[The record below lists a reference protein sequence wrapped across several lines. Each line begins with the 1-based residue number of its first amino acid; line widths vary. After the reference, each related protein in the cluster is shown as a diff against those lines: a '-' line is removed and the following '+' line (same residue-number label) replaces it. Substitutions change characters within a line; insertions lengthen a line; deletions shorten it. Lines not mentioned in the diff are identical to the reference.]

1 VPDNAARKNLI
12 RAIAQRKGISYTAA
26 MRLLDNHVPRPA
38 PVLKPGEAYAMFRRP
53 VGIIAQ
59 PELVGPMFSGSLGR
73 GDQLRELWLHYGPS
87 KPPQAF
93 VVTNV
98 PLPGEGP
105 ATGVLVTALLNFLAR
120 RHEARHAEVR
130 RRMPDAEREPMLL
143 ETQRL
148 VEQAPREQ
156 AEVWLCGTR
165 TPCVRVRVDG
175 CEALEIPY
183 LDGCIVYCGPCEQ
196 SAVLRLDLDQEVE
209 PQQEDRPQRLVR

>member
-1 VPDNAARKNLI
+1 MPDNAARKKLI

-26 MRLLDNHVPRPA
+26 MRLLNNHVPRPL
-38 PVLKPGEAYAMFRRP
+38 PVLEPGEAYAMFRRP

-59 PELVGPMFSGSLGR
+59 PELVGPMVSGTLGR
-73 GDQLRELWLHYGPS
+73 GDQLRELWLHYGTS

-98 PLPGEGP
+98 PLPGERQ
-105 ATGVLVTALLNFLAR
+105 ATEVLVIALLNFLAR
-120 RHEARHAEVR
+120 RYEARYADGR
-130 RRMPDAEREPMLL
+130 RRMPDVEREAMVL
-143 ETQRL
+143 EAQRL

-196 SAVLRLDLDQEVE
+196 SAALRLDLDLEVE
-209 PQQEDRPQRLVR
+209 R

>member
-1 VPDNAARKNLI
+1 MPDDAARKKLI
-12 RAIAQRKGISYTAA
+12 RSLAQHKGISYTAA
-26 MRLLDNHVPRPA
+26 MRLLDKHVARPV

-53 VGIIAQ
+53 VGIIAR
-59 PELVGPMFSGSLGR
+59 PELVGPVFSGSLGR
-73 GDQLRELWLHYGPS
+73 GEDLRELWLQYGSS

-98 PLPGEGP
+98 PLPGERP

-120 RHEARHAEVR
+120 RTEARYADGR
-130 RRMPDAEREPMLL
+130 RRMPDAEREAMLL

-156 AEVWLCGTR
+156 AEVWLGGTR
-165 TPCVRVRVDG
+165 VPGVRVRVDG

-183 LDGCIVYCGPCEQ
+183 LDGCIVYCGPREQ
-196 SAVLRLDLDQEVE
+196 SAALRLDLD
-209 PQQEDRPQRLVR
+209 RP